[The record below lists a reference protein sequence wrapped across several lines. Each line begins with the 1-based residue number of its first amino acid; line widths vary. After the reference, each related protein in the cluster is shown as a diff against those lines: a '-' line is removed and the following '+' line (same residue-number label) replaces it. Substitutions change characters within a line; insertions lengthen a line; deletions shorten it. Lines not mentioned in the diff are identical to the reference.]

1 MKVRDLKISEIIK
14 GSFLADS
21 RWNRHRFFVLWLAL
35 LALISIYSGHM
46 VEKKVLTLA
55 TLQSQVKDLN
65 SEFTETRSKLMK
77 LSMRSKVKQR
87 AEMVGLVESSEPPI
101 VIVTDKNGR
110 IVNKTRK

>member
-1 MKVRDLKISEIIK
+1 MKARNLKISEIIK

-21 RWNRHRFFVLWLAL
+21 RWNRHRFFVLWLAF

-46 VEKKVLTLA
+46 IEKKVLALA
-55 TLQSQVKDLN
+55 ALQSTVKDLN

-87 AEMVGLVESSEPPI
+87 AEAIGLVESTEPPVMI
-101 VIVTDKNGR
+101 VADKNGK
-110 IVNKTRK
+110 ILNNPK